1 MAFIPATNVMQ
12 AELVY
17 SWDGQTVEN
26 VLHYQRAGGVTAGAM
41 NDLGTALVTWF
52 NGAQKTAVAAT
63 ASLVEVRIM
72 DLTTEFAPGV
82 TWTAGLPIVGTA
94 AGASLPNN
102 VSLAFTKRTLFRG
115 RAFRGRI
122 YQIGLTETSVTDN
135 KALPAVTVILIPSW
149 LSIITLTLA
158 GVVCPMVVVSRYEGN
173 LPRGSALVTPVV
185 NITTDSVIDSQ
196 RRRLPKR
203 GN

>member
-1 MAFIPATNVMQ
+1 MPFIPATNVMQ

-17 SWDGQTVEN
+17 NWDGQIVEN

-52 NGAQKTAVAAT
+52 NGSIKSVVAAT
-63 ASLVEVRIM
+63 CQLTEVRIM
-72 DLTTEFAPGV
+72 DLTSEFAPGV
-82 TWTAGLPIVGTA
+82 TWTSGLPILGTA
-94 AGASLPNN
+94 GGASLPNN
-102 VSLAFTKRTLFRG
+102 VSLALTKRTLFRG
-115 RAFRGRI
+115 RAYRGRI
-122 YQIGLTETSVTDN
+122 YQVGLTETSVTAN
-135 KALPAVTVILIPSW
+135 LVLSLATTILLPAWISI
-149 LSIITLTLA
+149 LSITCG
-158 GVVCPMVVVSRYEGN
+158 GVVCPMVVVSKFEGN

-185 NITTDSVIDSQ
+185 NITTDSVVDSQ